1 MFQHK
6 PNYSPVYDEHGFEDV
21 DATYRRMV
29 YNVRILVE
37 GFNYTVNEAVQT
49 VEIEMS
55 LTPQESMRLLE
66 KAKEK
71 YEDA

>member
-6 PNYSPVYDEHGFEDV
+6 PNYFPVYDEYGFEDV

-71 YEDA
+71 YENA

>member
-1 MFQHK
+1 MYQHRT
-6 PNYSPVYDEHGFEDV
+6 NYTPVYNEYGFEDV
-21 DATYRRMV
+21 DKTYRRMV
-29 YNVRILVE
+29 YNVRVLIE
-37 GFNYTVNEAVQT
+37 EFNYTVNEAVHT
-49 VEIEMS
+49 VEIKMS